1 MATEKVNVVIAG
13 KVFPLKLTKAEKKI
27 ASEIEQSIN
36 DQLSQ
41 LQSNYKNLSLVDTA
55 IMVLIQK
62 EFATAGATDSKALE
76 QKIDNINRSLE
87 SISE

>member
-62 EFATAGATDSKALE
+62 EFATARVTDSKALE